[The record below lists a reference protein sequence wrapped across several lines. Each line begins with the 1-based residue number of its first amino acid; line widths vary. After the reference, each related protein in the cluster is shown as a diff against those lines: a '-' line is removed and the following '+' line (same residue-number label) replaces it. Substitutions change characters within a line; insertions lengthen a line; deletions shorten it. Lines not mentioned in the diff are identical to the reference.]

1 MEKERVGL
9 FQMKDKKIQEYP
21 FNQQVVDAV
30 IEELS
35 KDESLYG
42 RYQEVWG
49 AELELENLLEKL
61 FVKQY
66 EGRELNKQLAS
77 LRKESINK
85 KKKNWMKALEQELES
100 KRASILDSLDIIEIP
115 SLESLSDEEQADFYI
130 QKMREKA
137 ESWCRDKKQKLI
149 DYPMFRNK
157 SKVIQ
162 KNSILDDISHL
173 MGNRLKLLQLSN
185 STKNLLVFP
194 RDDIPFDEVSK
205 KQKLH
210 INEVHPN
217 KAVYTREDKKTDD
230 LTYNYN
236 YSLALSNTVYPNVIE
251 TRNLDAIDRII
262 IGSAISHAGKDFV
275 TKREFDVPLLSIVKD
290 VFKSSSKKS
299 YDTVENRLLKIR
311 DYSILKIE
319 KLDGV
324 TENKTSYGYFDYVKT
339 MTTQDTGERI
349 AHIVVNKYIHEQYV
363 DDQVFRIYKEQL
375 DRLDFRTQN
384 ILFYLQKERIL
395 CSRQSGEKQ
404 VFSTLSYINFTS
416 NVNFSL
422 KRKSLIRQQ
431 IIESIKKLKQEKIV
445 VQDFRIISADVFQI
459 LFIPLGEEEVQ
470 DFLSNVTLE
479 STKRIL
485 PIVSDLK
492 LAVPVQN
499 NVLPEPESPD

>member
-21 FNQQVVDAV
+21 FNQQVVDAI

-85 KKKNWMKALEQELES
+85 KKKNWMKALEQDLES

-173 MGNRLKLLQLSN
+173 M
-185 STKNLLVFP
+185 
-194 RDDIPFDEVSK
+194 
-205 KQKLH
+205 
-210 INEVHPN
+210 
-217 KAVYTREDKKTDD
+217 
-230 LTYNYN
+230 
-236 YSLALSNTVYPNVIE
+236 
-251 TRNLDAIDRII
+251 
-262 IGSAISHAGKDFV
+262 
-275 TKREFDVPLLSIVKD
+275 
-290 VFKSSSKKS
+290 
-299 YDTVENRLLKIR
+299 
-311 DYSILKIE
+311 
-319 KLDGV
+319 
-324 TENKTSYGYFDYVKT
+324 
-339 MTTQDTGERI
+339 
-349 AHIVVNKYIHEQYV
+349 
-363 DDQVFRIYKEQL
+363 
-375 DRLDFRTQN
+375 
-384 ILFYLQKERIL
+384 
-395 CSRQSGEKQ
+395 
-404 VFSTLSYINFTS
+404 
-416 NVNFSL
+416 
-422 KRKSLIRQQ
+422 
-431 IIESIKKLKQEKIV
+431 
-445 VQDFRIISADVFQI
+445 
-459 LFIPLGEEEVQ
+459 
-470 DFLSNVTLE
+470 
-479 STKRIL
+479 
-485 PIVSDLK
+485 
-492 LAVPVQN
+492 
-499 NVLPEPESPD
+499 